1 MRSHEFPL
9 IHLYIDVGIESKSI
23 LPFCSFHI
31 VSSYGA
37 CSQIDEID
45 GSLQNEMKLYHNIV
59 NQPLDK
65 GCVIT
70 VPGAV
75 HVMEL
80 ANQIHDALKCY
91 I

>member
-1 MRSHEFPL
+1 MISREFPL
-9 IHLYIDVGIESKSI
+9 IRPYIDVGIESKSI
-23 LPFCSFHI
+23 LPFHI

-45 GSLQNEMKLYHNIV
+45 SSLQNETKLYHNIV

-80 ANQIHDALKCY
+80 AN
-91 I
+91 